1 MSPDTT
7 PDDDAT
13 ATDTPDP
20 EVMQRVAS
28 ALEATEAG
36 GPAPSITLAADD
48 SAPLPPRRGS

>member
-13 ATDTPDP
+13 ENESPDP

-36 GPAPSITLAADD
+36 GSGPSITLAADK